1 VPGFNLGTATAVAA
15 RNMTGD
21 LEQAFRLYF
30 AEMERCATAGH
41 HFALLH
47 VIVALPDVCAAL
59 EDPDAPVAQ
68 RYESWCGR
76 YHHHELLSSAEFYDL
91 RCKLLHQ
98 GQAVGRG
105 RGRYKTY
112 SFPVHAAISVHR
124 VVVQPEA
131 NISLDPRR
139 MALDMRQAV
148 EAWFEDLRQ
157 PQNITRLQAVRAN
170 LPLLVR
176 EQPKVI
182 PGFEGP
188 AFIVM
193 SST

>member
-1 VPGFNLGTATAVAA
+1 MMPLPAD
-15 RNMTGD
+15 D

-30 AEMERCATAGH
+30 TEMERSATAGH
-41 HFALLH
+41 YFALLH
-47 VIVALPDVCAAL
+47 VIVALPDLCAAL
-59 EDPDAPVAQ
+59 ENPDAPVAE

-76 YHHHELLSSAEFYDL
+76 YHRYELLSPAELYDL

-112 SFPVHAAISVHR
+112 SFPVHHGISVHR
-124 VVVQPEA
+124 FVVEA
-131 NISLDPRR
+131 EENISLDPRR
-139 MALDMRQAV
+139 MAAEMRQAV
-148 EAWFEDLRQ
+148 EAWFRDLRQ
-157 PQNITRLQAVRAN
+157 PANIARLQAVRRR

-188 AFIVM
+188 SFTVM